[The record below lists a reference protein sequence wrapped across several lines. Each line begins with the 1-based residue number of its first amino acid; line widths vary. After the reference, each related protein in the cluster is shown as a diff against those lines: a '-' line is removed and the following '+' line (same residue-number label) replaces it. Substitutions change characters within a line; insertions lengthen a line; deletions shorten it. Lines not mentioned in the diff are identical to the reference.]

1 MKEEELRRLENLL
14 RRDKAVI
21 SEECEAA
28 AVRDFAHVAQEYFD
42 LDGRVSFSLQ
52 EEKNGTL
59 VTLTFRITRVKNFTV
74 LS

>member
-1 MKEEELRRLENLL
+1 MKEEELRRLEDLL

-42 LDGRVSFSLQ
+42 LDGRVSFSLRG
-52 EEKNGTL
+52 EKGGRA

-74 LS
+74 LP

>member
-1 MKEEELRRLENLL
+1 MREEELRRLEDLL
-14 RRDKAVI
+14 RRDKAMI

-42 LDGRVSFSLQ
+42 LDGRVEFSLR
-52 EEKNGTL
+52 EEKGGGV
-59 VTLTFRITRVKNFTV
+59 VTISFRIVRVKNFNV

>member
-1 MKEEELRRLENLL
+1 MKTEELQRLENLL

-42 LDGRVSFSLQ
+42 LDGRVDFSL
-52 EEKNGTL
+52 
-59 VTLTFRITRVKNFTV
+59 R
-74 LS
+74 